1 MKRCIPLLLLYTL
14 LPLWT
19 LLEHVTVV
27 VAVQDKD
34 AADLI
39 IHNAKVLTVDD
50 KFSIAQA
57 VAVKGERI
65 LAVGSNDTVL
75 ALKGA
80 KTQLIDAGGRTVM
93 PGLYDSH
100 THPTGAATSELAE
113 PLPDLPD
120 LAAVFAYIRK
130 KAAETPEGEWIVL
143 RYAFPTRLKEARF
156 PTRAELDQ
164 AAPKH
169 PVLYHA

>member
-1 MKRCIPLLLLYTL
+1 MLRRYGWPVGVLAVLAFGV
-14 LPLWT
+14 
-19 LLEHVTVV
+19 EVTP
-27 VAVQDKD
+27 ADD
-34 AADLI
+34 AEPADLI
-39 IHNAKVLTVDD
+39 LHHAQVLTVDP
-50 KFSIAQA
+50 KFTVAEAIAI
-57 VAVKGERI
+57 KGDRI
-65 LAVGSNDTVL
+65 LAVGEDAVVL
-75 ALKGA
+75 KHSGP
-80 KTQLIDAGGRTVM
+80 KTKVIDAGGRTVM